1 MELLQ
6 AIQPRVRRGW
16 GEQGAIERPVQHE
29 RRQHLTQLVA
39 RYREFYPKVV
49 VELTLSQRTPDQ
61 SEDRHDVIIT
71 FARELPDSQM
81 VAQLLGAMLGVLCAA
96 LAYLKKRGVP
106 MRPMDLRQRRYLRLL
121 GPLYEDSQ
129 LFNGEHGEL
138 DALPAESFQL
148 NVGASLAKPAPADMG
163 VLSTARRCVKAN

>member
-1 MELLQ
+1 M
-6 AIQPRVRRGW
+6 AGVRKGR
-16 GEQGAIERPVQHE
+16 ESIERPVQHE

-71 FARELPDSQM
+71 FASELPDSQM
-81 VAQLLGAMLGVLCAA
+81 VAHLLGAMLSVFCAA

-106 MRPMDLRQRRYLRLL
+106 MRLMDLRQHRYLRRW
-121 GPLYEDSQ
+121 
-129 LFNGEHGEL
+129 
-138 DALPAESFQL
+138 ALP
-148 NVGASLAKPAPADMG
+148 
-163 VLSTARRCVKAN
+163 